1 LVYHWAQTNKEQ
13 DICVLTCKDLSIGG
27 WRHYLNLNSSLN
39 SVSVIGGK
47 EIPTRYIEGVLT
59 RLTYIT
65 HHELPHITLK
75 DREYVASEMMAFLV
89 SWLSFLRCPVLN
101 RPSTP
106 ICLCGPNW
114 RQEEWIHA
122 ASKVGIPVLRTERR
136 RKAGKQ
142 PFPTTSKDSAIQ
154 VGGISSINKSDES
167 NNNNSHRKV
176 NTSIINGNHDDPSA
190 AITITVVGN
199 RCLADPAIEAQDLFD
214 KSRCLARLAGVDL
227 LSIKY
232 VKSSSSEEYIFAT
245 AEPCPS
251 ILPGTCIEKAVLDY
265 FQVKV

>member
-1 LVYHWAQTNKEQ
+1 LVSHWAQTNKEQ
-13 DICVLTCKDLSIGG
+13 DIRVLTCKDLSTGG

-39 SVSVIGGK
+39 SISVIGGK
-47 EIPTRYIEGVLT
+47 EIPTRNIEGVLT

-89 SWLSFLRCPVLN
+89 CWLSFLRCPVLN

-114 RQEEWIHA
+114 MQEQWIHA

-136 RKAGKQ
+136 KKAGKQ
-142 PFPTTSKDSAIQ
+142 PFATTSKDSAIQ
-154 VGGISSINKSDES
+154 VGGISSSNKSDES
-167 NNNNSHRKV
+167 NNINSRRKV
-176 NTSIINGNHDDPSA
+176 NATKINGNPDDPTA
-190 AITITVVGN
+190 VITITVVGN
-199 RCLADPAIEAQDLFD
+199 RCLADPAIEAQDLLD
-214 KSRCLARLAGVDL
+214 KSLCLARLAGVDL

-232 VKSSSSEEYIFAT
+232 VKSSSSGEYIFASS
-245 AEPCPS
+245 EPCPS
-251 ILPGTCIEKAVLDY
+251 ILPGTHIEKAVLDY
-265 FQVKV
+265 LQARV